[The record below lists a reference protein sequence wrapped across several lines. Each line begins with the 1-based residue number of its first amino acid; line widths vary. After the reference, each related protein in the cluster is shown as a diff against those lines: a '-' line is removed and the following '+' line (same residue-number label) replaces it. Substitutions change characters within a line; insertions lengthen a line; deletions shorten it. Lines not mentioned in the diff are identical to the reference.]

1 MSVCNVAHACIY
13 VIFLDNSFEGETDIK
28 EKVYGSGIDS

>member
-1 MSVCNVAHACIY
+1 MHCKFD
-13 VIFLDNSFEGETDIK
+13 VIFLDVSFEGGTDIK